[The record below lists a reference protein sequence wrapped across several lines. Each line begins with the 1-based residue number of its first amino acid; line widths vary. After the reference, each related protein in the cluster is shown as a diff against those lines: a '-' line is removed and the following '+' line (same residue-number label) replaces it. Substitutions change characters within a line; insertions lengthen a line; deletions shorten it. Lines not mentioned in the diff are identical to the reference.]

1 MSETQDIQTMT
12 NTHQDALVGFL
23 RAIIAIPSVSGKE
36 GNVIKRIESEMLS
49 LDYDEVY
56 VDPLGNCIGRLG
68 KGKRILA
75 IDGHCDTVDVG
86 NRDNWEVDPFG
97 AEFRDGIIYGRGAA
111 DQKGGLASAI
121 YAGRILK
128 KIGMPEDITLL
139 VVASVLE
146 EDFEGLCWQYL
157 IKKENIRPEA
167 VLLTEPSNL
176 GIRIGQRG
184 RMEMKVKTR
193 GVSCHGSAPERG
205 ENAIYKAGPIIKD
218 IEELHHR
225 LSSDSMLGR
234 GSITITDI
242 RSTAPSLCAVAD
254 SATLHLDRRLTEGE
268 TLETAVAEVETLSSV
283 QSSNAEVAVPEYDVV
298 SHKGLRMPI
307 KAYYP
312 MWLME
317 QDHPLVKIALKTYEE
332 QFDARADVGAWVFS
346 TNGVATKGLYDIPT
360 IGFGP
365 GEERHAHSPEDQVLV
380 DDLIRATA
388 FYAGF
393 VVEWAATYNLT

>member
-1 MSETQDIQTMT
+1 MKQKIT
-12 NTHQDALVGFL
+12 NICESLREDVVRFL
-23 RAIIAIPSVSGKE
+23 RDLIAIPSMSGKE
-36 GNVIKRIESEMLS
+36 GRVIRRIQAEMGRLG
-49 LDYDEVY
+49 YDDVW
-56 VDPLGNCIGRLG
+56 VDPLGNLFGRIGS
-68 KGKRILA
+68 GKRILA

-86 NRDNWEVDPFG
+86 NPDTWDVDPFQG
-97 AEFRDGIIYGRGAA
+97 DLRDGIIYGRGAA

-121 YAGRILK
+121 YGGKILK
-128 KIGMPEDITLL
+128 DIGMSEEVSLL

-146 EDFEGLCWQYL
+146 EDFEGVCWKY
-157 IKKENIRPEA
+157 IIEEGEIVPEA

-205 ENAIYKAGPIIKD
+205 DNAIYKAGPIIHD
-218 IEELHHR
+218 VERFHHS
-225 LSSDSMLGR
+225 LTGDSILGK

-268 TLETAVAEVETLSSV
+268 TLESCLE
-283 QSSNAEVAVPEYDVV
+283 EVADLESVKGTGAQVMVPEYEIV
-298 SHKGLRMPI
+298 SHTGLTYPV

-317 QDHPLVKIALKTYEE
+317 EDHPLVQTAVRTYEVQSE
-332 QFDARADVGAWVFS
+332 EPADVGVWVFS
-346 TNGVATKGLYDIPT
+346 TNGVATKGLFGIPT

-365 GEERHAHSPEDQVLV
+365 GEEVHAHTPKDQVKV
-380 DDLIRATA
+380 DDLVKAMA
-388 FYAGF
+388 FYIAF
-393 VVEWAATYNLT
+393 CLAWEK

>member
-1 MSETQDIQTMT
+1 MKSPGQDMKQKIT
-12 NTHQDALVGFL
+12 NICESLREDVVRFL
-23 RAIIAIPSVSGKE
+23 RDLIAIPSMSGKE
-36 GNVIKRIESEMLS
+36 GRVIRRIQAEMGRLG
-49 LDYDEVY
+49 YDDVW
-56 VDPLGNCIGRLG
+56 VDPLGNLFGRIGS
-68 KGKRILA
+68 GKRILA

-86 NRDNWEVDPFG
+86 NPDTWDVDPFQG
-97 AEFRDGIIYGRGAA
+97 DLRDGIIYGRGAA

-121 YAGRILK
+121 YGGKILK
-128 KIGMPEDITLL
+128 DIGMSEEVSLL

-146 EDFEGLCWQYL
+146 EDFEGVCWKY
-157 IKKENIRPEA
+157 IIEEGEIVPEA

-205 ENAIYKAGPIIKD
+205 DNAIYKAGPIIHD
-218 IEELHHR
+218 VERFHHS
-225 LSSDSMLGR
+225 LTGDSILGK

-268 TLETAVAEVETLSSV
+268 TLESCLE
-283 QSSNAEVAVPEYDVV
+283 EVADLESVKGTGAQVMVPEYEIV
-298 SHKGLRMPI
+298 SHTGLTYPV

-317 QDHPLVKIALKTYEE
+317 EDHPLVQTAVRTYEVQSE
-332 QFDARADVGAWVFS
+332 EPADVGVWVFS
-346 TNGVATKGLYDIPT
+346 TNGVATKGLFGIPT

-365 GEERHAHSPEDQVLV
+365 GEEVHAHTPKDQVKV
-380 DDLIRATA
+380 DDLVKAMA
-388 FYAGF
+388 FYIAF
-393 VVEWAATYNLT
+393 CLAWEK